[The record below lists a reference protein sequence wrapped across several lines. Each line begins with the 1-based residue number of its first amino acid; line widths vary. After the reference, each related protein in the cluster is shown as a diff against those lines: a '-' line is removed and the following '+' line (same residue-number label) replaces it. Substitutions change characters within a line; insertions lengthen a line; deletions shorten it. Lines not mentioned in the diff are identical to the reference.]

1 MTQHGNIACP
11 VGSLLIVDDS
21 AAQRTHATDLCRQF
35 GVPLIYEAAT
45 GSEAL
50 ELLGLLA
57 LSPDLLIVDLEMP
70 GMDGVELIQQL
81 HQRQIHIPLVVASGR
96 ELALIHS
103 VELMA
108 RNLGLPVLGWLQKP
122 LTLPPLQAML
132 QRFGEL
138 ADGQCPDSPTDPA
151 DPAASICREDLAS
164 AIASGEL
171 GVHYQPKVDMRTGIV
186 RGVEALARWHR
197 HGTGFVRPDLFVAL
211 AEEEDLIHELTL
223 SVMGQALAQAAEWNA
238 RGLKLSM
245 AINLSQR
252 LLDRPSLVDEV
263 TALVQQRGLKP
274 DQVVLEITESTLA
287 DRLGAALGALARL
300 RLKGFGLSIDDYGT
314 GFSSMQQL
322 ARIPFTELK
331 IDRSFVHGAHQRS
344 NLRVILQS
352 ALELARQLGL
362 VTVAEGVETLEDWRL
377 LQQGGCNM
385 GQGYLIAKPMPASE
399 MLQWIKRHQ
408 PRLRELRHESA
419 AANPSP
425 ELPPENPALQ

>member
-1 MTQHGNIACP
+1 MTQHGNTPCP

-21 AAQRTHATDLCRQF
+21 GVQRMHAVDLCRQF

-81 HQRQIHIPLVVASGR
+81 HQRQIHIPLVVASVR
-96 ELALIHS
+96 ELSLIHS

-108 RNLGLPVLGWLQKP
+108 RNLGLPVLGGLQKP

-138 ADGQCPDSPTDPA
+138 ARCQGAAAPA
-151 DPAASICREDLAS
+151 PANPAVSICREELAS
-164 AIASGEL
+164 AIARGEL

-211 AEEEDLIHELTL
+211 AEEENLIHELTL

-252 LLDRPSLVDEV
+252 LLDRPTLVDEV
-263 TALVQQRGLKP
+263 SALVQQRGLKA

-287 DRLGAALGALARL
+287 DRLGTALGALARL

-377 LQQGGCNM
+377 LQQGGCNV

-408 PRLRELRHESA
+408 PRLRELRHESTGA
-419 AANPSP
+419 GPSP